1 MALRQVVLHH
11 KRAVLEE
18 QMRGLEQAR
27 DELMQKRTALN
38 AEMDQTEAAVNEI
51 TEETSA
57 EDRAAVEHTADELC
71 ERDKALATDEKENE
85 TQRSE
90 LQKQIDD
97 INDELKEIENRAAE
111 ALKTERKAEP
121 GFSVETRKDVITVE
135 TRKVMGLTYQERA
148 TLFAR
153 DDVKPFLERAMAWS
167 RKDFGEKR
175 AVSNGELFIP
185 RVLLGIIRENL
196 GENSK
201 LMKHV
206 KVQPVPGTSRMLVDG
221 VTPEAVWTEMCGK
234 LNELDLTYGMVEM
247 DGYKVG
253 GYIPICNA
261 LLEDATDPV
270 SLGTEIMTK
279 LARAIGIAVD
289 KAILYG
295 TGTKMPLGIVTR
307 LAQTADPGT
316 QENLPWENLSATN
329 MVKMT
334 AGLED
339 AKFFKAFVRAAGAAK
354 SNYAVGG
361 KFWAMNEKTKT
372 EITANAV
379 GFNAAGAVVSGVS
392 NAMPVVG
399 GVIEEL
405 SWIPDNVVIG
415 GYGENYVLAERAGTS
430 LGSSSEVRFIEDQ
443 TVFKGTAR
451 YDGMPVAAGSFVVI
465 DIAGGTINAKAVT
478 FAEDKANAVA
488 AG

>member
-1 MALRQVVLHH
+1 MALKQVVLHR
-11 KRAVLEE
+11 KRAALVEE
-18 QMRGLEQAR
+18 LRKAEQTR
-27 DELMQKRTALN
+27 DELKQQRDELN
-38 AEMDQTEAAVNEI
+38 AKELETEEAINEI
-51 TEETSA
+51 TEETSE
-57 EDRAAVEHTADELC
+57 EDKAAVEAQADELIQQG
-71 ERDKALATDEKENE
+71 EALKGQEAEN
-85 TQRSE
+85 
-90 LQKQIDD
+90 QKQRDDLQEQINQID
-97 INDELKEIENRAAE
+97 DELKEIENRAKDAVK
-111 ALKTERKAEP
+111 KTSSVEP
-121 GFSVETRKDVITVE
+121 GFVVERKEVSTME

-175 AVSNGELFIP
+175 AASNGELFIP

-234 LNELDLTYGMVEM
+234 LNELDLGYGMVEM

-329 MVKMT
+329 MIKMT

-443 TVFKGTAR
+443 TVFKGVAR
-451 YDGMPVAAGSFVVI
+451 YDGMPVAAGSFVAI
-465 DIAGGTINAKAVT
+465 DIAGGTINPAAIT
-478 FAEDKANAVA
+478 FAEDKANA